1 MAEENQK
8 IQFTVEGMKR
18 LQDELEERKTVISGQ
33 IAEQLKEARAQGD
46 LSENSEYDEAKDAQ
60 AKNEAREQGDLSENA
75 EYDAAKDE
83 QRDIEARIEEIEKI
97 LKNAEVIDE
106 SEISKTK
113 ISLGSKVTLRDEET
127 KEEIQYEIVNA
138 KDADIFSNRISQD
151 SPVGKAIIGKKKNQV
166 IEVTTVAGAF
176 KYKIIKIGD

>member
-46 LSENSEYDEAKDAQ
+46 LSEHSEYDEAKDAQ
-60 AKNEAREQGDLSENA
+60 AKNEARIME
-75 EYDAAKDE
+75 
-83 QRDIEARIEEIEKI
+83 IEEI

-151 SPVGKAIIGKKKNQV
+151 SPVGKAIIGKKKGQV

>member
-60 AKNEAREQGDLSENA
+60 AKNEARIME
-75 EYDAAKDE
+75 
-83 QRDIEARIEEIEKI
+83 IEEI
-97 LKNAEVIDE
+97 LKNAEIIDE
-106 SEISKTK
+106 SEIS
-113 ISLGSKVTLRDEET
+113 LPGFPGR
-127 KEEIQYEIVNA
+127 
-138 KDADIFSNRISQD
+138 
-151 SPVGKAIIGKKKNQV
+151 
-166 IEVTTVAGAF
+166 
-176 KYKIIKIGD
+176 

>member
-18 LQDELEERKTVISGQ
+18 LRDELEERKTVTKAQIS
-33 IAEQLKEARAQGD
+33 AQLAEARAQGD

-60 AKNEAREQGDLSENA
+60 AKNEARIME
-75 EYDAAKDE
+75 
-83 QRDIEARIEEIEKI
+83 IEEI
-97 LKNAEVIDE
+97 LKNAEVIDS

-127 KEEIQYEIVNA
+127 KEEIQYELVNE

-151 SPVGKAIIGKKKNQV
+151 SPVGKAIMGKKKNQV
-166 IEVTTVAGAF
+166 IEVQTVAGAF
-176 KYKIIKIGD
+176 KYKIIKIGE

>member
-1 MAEENQK
+1 MAEEIQK

-60 AKNEAREQGDLSENA
+60 AKNEARIME
-75 EYDAAKDE
+75 
-83 QRDIEARIEEIEKI
+83 IEEI
-97 LKNAEVIDE
+97 LKNAEVIDD

-127 KEEIQYEIVNA
+127 KEEIQYELVNA

-151 SPVGKAIIGKKKNQV
+151 SPVGKAIIGKKKGQV

-176 KYKIIKIGD
+176 KYKITKIGD

>member
-1 MAEENQK
+1 MAEEIQK

-60 AKNEAREQGDLSENA
+60 AKNEARIME
-75 EYDAAKDE
+75 
-83 QRDIEARIEEIEKI
+83 IEEI
-97 LKNAEVIDE
+97 LKNAEVIDD

-127 KEEIQYEIVNA
+127 KEEIQYELVNA

-151 SPVGKAIIGKKKNQV
+151 SPVGKAIIGKKKGQV

>member
-46 LSENSEYDEAKDAQ
+46 LSENAEYDEAKEAQ
-60 AKNEAREQGDLSENA
+60 AKNEARIME
-75 EYDAAKDE
+75 
-83 QRDIEARIEEIEKI
+83 IEEI

-151 SPVGKAIIGKKKNQV
+151 SPVGKAIIGKKKGQV

>member
-60 AKNEAREQGDLSENA
+60 AKNEARIME
-75 EYDAAKDE
+75 
-83 QRDIEARIEEIEKI
+83 IEEI
-97 LKNAEVIDE
+97 LKNEEVIDE

-151 SPVGKAIIGKKKNQV
+151 SPVGKAIIGKKKGQV

>member
-60 AKNEAREQGDLSENA
+60 AKNEARIME
-75 EYDAAKDE
+75 
-83 QRDIEARIEEIEKI
+83 IEEI
-97 LKNAEVIDE
+97 LKNAEVIDT
-106 SEISKTK
+106 SELSKTK

-127 KEEIQYEIVNA
+127 KEEIQYELVNA

-151 SPVGKAIIGKKKNQV
+151 SPVGKAIMGKKKGQV
-166 IEVTTVAGAF
+166 VEITTVAGSF
-176 KYKIIKIGD
+176 KYKITKIGD

>member
-60 AKNEAREQGDLSENA
+60 AKNEARIME
-75 EYDAAKDE
+75 
-83 QRDIEARIEEIEKI
+83 IEEI

-113 ISLGSKVTLRDEET
+113 ISLGSEVTLRDEET

-151 SPVGKAIIGKKKNQV
+151 SPVGKAIIGKKKGNV

>member
-60 AKNEAREQGDLSENA
+60 AKNEARIME
-75 EYDAAKDE
+75 
-83 QRDIEARIEEIEKI
+83 IEEI
-97 LKNAEVIDE
+97 LKKAEVIDD

-127 KEEIQYEIVNA
+127 KEEIQYELVNA
-138 KDADIFSNRISQD
+138 TDADIFSNRISQD
-151 SPVGKAIIGKKKNQV
+151 SPVGKAIIGKKKGQV
-166 IEVTTVAGAF
+166 IEVQTVAGVF
-176 KYKIIKIGD
+176 KYKIIKIGE

>member
-60 AKNEAREQGDLSENA
+60 AKNEARIME
-75 EYDAAKDE
+75 
-83 QRDIEARIEEIEKI
+83 IEEI

-166 IEVTTVAGAF
+166 IEVTRVAGAF
-176 KYKIIKIGD
+176 KYKIIKIGA

>member
-33 IAEQLKEARAQGD
+33 ITEQLKEARAQGD

-60 AKNEAREQGDLSENA
+60 AKNEARIME
-75 EYDAAKDE
+75 
-83 QRDIEARIEEIEKI
+83 IEEI

-151 SPVGKAIIGKKKNQV
+151 SPVGKAIIGKKKGQV

>member
-1 MAEENQK
+1 MAEEIQK

-60 AKNEAREQGDLSENA
+60 AKNEARIME
-75 EYDAAKDE
+75 
-83 QRDIEARIEEIEKI
+83 IEEI
-97 LKNAEVIDE
+97 LKNAEVIDD

-127 KEEIQYEIVNA
+127 KEEIQYELVNA

-151 SPVGKAIIGKKKNQV
+151 SPVGKAIMGKKKGQV

-176 KYKIIKIGD
+176 KYKITKIGD

>member
-60 AKNEAREQGDLSENA
+60 AKNEARIME
-75 EYDAAKDE
+75 
-83 QRDIEARIEEIEKI
+83 IEEI
-97 LKNAEVIDE
+97 LKNAEIIDE

-151 SPVGKAIIGKKKNQV
+151 SPVGKALIGKKKNQV
-166 IEVTTVAGAF
+166 IEVQTVAGAF
-176 KYKIIKIGD
+176 KYKVIKIGD

>member
-1 MAEENQK
+1 MAEEIQK

-60 AKNEAREQGDLSENA
+60 AKNEARIME
-75 EYDAAKDE
+75 
-83 QRDIEARIEEIEKI
+83 IEEI
-97 LKNAEVIDE
+97 LKNAEVIDD

-127 KEEIQYEIVNA
+127 KEEIQYELVNA

-151 SPVGKAIIGKKKNQV
+151 SPVGKAIMGKKKGQV

>member
-60 AKNEAREQGDLSENA
+60 AKNEARIME
-75 EYDAAKDE
+75 
-83 QRDIEARIEEIEKI
+83 IEEI

-113 ISLGSKVTLRDEET
+113 ITLGSKVTLRDEET

-151 SPVGKAIIGKKKNQV
+151 SPVGKAIIGKKKGNV

>member
-1 MAEENQK
+1 MAEENHK

-60 AKNEAREQGDLSENA
+60 AKNEARIME
-75 EYDAAKDE
+75 
-83 QRDIEARIEEIEKI
+83 IEEI

-151 SPVGKAIIGKKKNQV
+151 SPVGKAIIGKKKGNV

>member
-1 MAEENQK
+1 MAEEVQK

-60 AKNEAREQGDLSENA
+60 AKNEARIME
-75 EYDAAKDE
+75 
-83 QRDIEARIEEIEKI
+83 IEEI
-97 LKNAEVIDE
+97 LKKAEVIDD

-127 KEEIQYEIVNA
+127 KEEIQYELVNA
-138 KDADIFSNRISQD
+138 TDADIFSNRISQD
-151 SPVGKAIIGKKKNQV
+151 SPVGKAIIGKKKGQV
-166 IEVTTVAGAF
+166 IEVQTVAGVF
-176 KYKIIKIGD
+176 KYKITKIGE

>member
-60 AKNEAREQGDLSENA
+60 AKNEARIME
-75 EYDAAKDE
+75 
-83 QRDIEARIEEIEKI
+83 IEEI

-127 KEEIQYEIVNA
+127 KDEIQYEIVNA

-151 SPVGKAIIGKKKNQV
+151 SPVGKAIIGKKKGQV

>member
-60 AKNEAREQGDLSENA
+60 AKNEARIME
-75 EYDAAKDE
+75 
-83 QRDIEARIEEIEKI
+83 IEEI
-97 LKNAEVIDE
+97 LKNAEIIDE

-151 SPVGKAIIGKKKNQV
+151 SPVGKAIIGKKKGQL

>member
-1 MAEENQK
+1 MAEEIQK

-60 AKNEAREQGDLSENA
+60 AKNEARIME
-75 EYDAAKDE
+75 
-83 QRDIEARIEEIEKI
+83 IEEI
-97 LKNAEVIDE
+97 LKNAEVIDD

-127 KEEIQYEIVNA
+127 KEEIQYELVNA

-151 SPVGKAIIGKKKNQV
+151 SPVGKAIMGKKKGQV

-176 KYKIIKIGD
+176 KYKIMKIGD

>member
-60 AKNEAREQGDLSENA
+60 AKNEARIME
-75 EYDAAKDE
+75 
-83 QRDIEARIEEIEKI
+83 IEEI

-127 KEEIQYEIVNA
+127 KEEIQYELVNA

-151 SPVGKAIIGKKKNQV
+151 SPVGKAIMGKKKIQV
-166 IEVTTVAGAF
+166 IEVNTVAGAF

>member
-60 AKNEAREQGDLSENA
+60 AKNEARIME
-75 EYDAAKDE
+75 
-83 QRDIEARIEEIEKI
+83 IEEI

-151 SPVGKAIIGKKKNQV
+151 SPVGKAIIGKKKGQV

>member
-60 AKNEAREQGDLSENA
+60 AKNEARIME
-75 EYDAAKDE
+75 
-83 QRDIEARIEEIEKI
+83 IEEI

-113 ISLGSKVTLRDEET
+113 ITLGSKVTLRDEET

-151 SPVGKAIIGKKKNQV
+151 SPVGKAIIGKKKGNV

-176 KYKIIKIGD
+176 KYKIIKIGDYGRRRGPHGRRFRHCA

>member
-60 AKNEAREQGDLSENA
+60 AKNEARIME
-75 EYDAAKDE
+75 
-83 QRDIEARIEEIEKI
+83 IEEI

-127 KEEIQYEIVNA
+127 KEEIQYEIVNT

-151 SPVGKAIIGKKKNQV
+151 SPVGKAIIGKKKGQV

>member
-60 AKNEAREQGDLSENA
+60 AKNEARIME
-75 EYDAAKDE
+75 
-83 QRDIEARIEEIEKI
+83 IEEI
-97 LKNAEVIDE
+97 LKNAEAIDE

-151 SPVGKAIIGKKKNQV
+151 SPVGKAIIGKKKGQV

>member
-60 AKNEAREQGDLSENA
+60 AKNEARIME
-75 EYDAAKDE
+75 
-83 QRDIEARIEEIEKI
+83 IEEI

-151 SPVGKAIIGKKKNQV
+151 SPVGKAIIGKKKGNV

-176 KYKIIKIGD
+176 KYKIIKIGDSRI

>member
-60 AKNEAREQGDLSENA
+60 AKNEARIME
-75 EYDAAKDE
+75 
-83 QRDIEARIEEIEKI
+83 IEEI
-97 LKNAEVIDE
+97 LKKAEVIDD

-127 KEEIQYEIVNA
+127 KEEIMYELVNA

-151 SPVGKAIIGKKKNQV
+151 SPVGKAIVGKKKGQV
-166 IEVTTVAGAF
+166 IEVQTVAGAF
-176 KYKIIKIGD
+176 KYKIIKIGE